1 MTATNSMS
9 MRARS
14 HNYQLNDT
22 VSRLDL
28 LPVRPHSGGTQ
39 AVVSMRAST
48 EREIWFGPFRL
59 LTNQRLLTKAGRE
72 LRVGSRALDIL
83 IALLEHPGK
92 LVTRHELMERVW
104 PDTVVVEANLNVNIA
119 ALRRALGDGQDGN
132 RYLVT
137 IPGRG
142 YRFVAS
148 VTFSDFNHQDPEA
161 LRPSNDL
168 PTPSTRLFGEDEI
181 VKQLAGELRQHGFIT
196 IAGPGGIGKSS
207 VAHAIAAELMSN
219 YQHGFFWV
227 DLTSIETPDLVPSKV
242 ADVLGV
248 ETRSEDAISG
258 LVAEL
263 KDKDVLLVLD
273 NCEHLVAA
281 VAALT
286 TALLK
291 TAPGLQI
298 LATSR
303 HPLYATGEHVRR
315 LATQLTI
322 VR

>member
-1 MTATNSMS
+1 
-9 MRARS
+9 
-14 HNYQLNDT
+14 
-22 VSRLDL
+22 
-28 LPVRPHSGGTQ
+28 
-39 AVVSMRAST
+39 
-48 EREIWFGPFRL
+48 
-59 LTNQRLLTKAGRE
+59 
-72 LRVGSRALDIL
+72 
-83 IALLEHPGK
+83 
-92 LVTRHELMERVW
+92 MERVW

-132 RYLVT
+132 RYLIT

-142 YRFVAS
+142 YGFVAS
-148 VTFSDFNHQDPEA
+148 VTFSDFNHQDPDA
-161 LRPSNDL
+161 LRPPNDL

-196 IAGPGGIGKSS
+196 IAGPSGIGKSS
-207 VAHAIAAELMSN
+207 VARAVAAKLMSN
-219 YQHGFFWV
+219 YQHGIFWV
-227 DLTSIETPDLVPSKV
+227 DLTCIETPDLVPNKV

-248 ETRSEDAISG
+248 EARPGDAISG

-263 KDKDVLLVLD
+263 KDKDVMLVLD

-281 VAALT
+281 VATLTAALV
-286 TALLK
+286 K

-303 HPLYATGEHVRR
+303 QPLYAAGEHVRR

>member
-1 MTATNSMS
+1 MTATNFMAT
-9 MRARS
+9 RARGG
-14 HNYQLNDT
+14 YQLNDT
-22 VSRLDL
+22 VSRLGL
-28 LPVRPHSGGTQ
+28 LPVRPHSGGTPPV
-39 AVVSMRAST
+39 ARMRAST
-48 EREIWFGPFRL
+48 ELEISFGAFRL
-59 LTNQRLLTKAGRE
+59 LPNRRLLTKAGRE
-72 LRVGSRALDIL
+72 VRVGSRALDIL

-92 LVTRHELMERVW
+92 LVTRRELMERVW

-132 RYLVT
+132 RYLLT

-142 YRFVAS
+142 YGFVAS
-148 VTFSDFNHQDPEA
+148 VTLSDFNHQDPEP
-161 LRPSNDL
+161 LRPAKDL
-168 PTPSTRLFGEDEI
+168 PTPSTRLFGEDKV

-207 VAHAIAAELMSN
+207 VAHAVAAELMSN
-219 YQHGFFWV
+219 YRHGFFWV

-242 ADVLGV
+242 ADALGI
-248 ETRSEDAISG
+248 ETRVDDAISG

-263 KDKDVLLVLD
+263 KHKDVLLVLD

-291 TAPGLQI
+291 TVSGLQI

>member
-1 MTATNSMS
+1 VTASNSMT
-9 MRARS
+9 MRVRPQISAQR
-14 HNYQLNDT
+14 HGLPVGFVRAT
-22 VSRLDL
+22 VS
-28 LPVRPHSGGTQ
+28 SQTQ
-39 AVVSMRAST
+39 AVPMRVAT
-48 EREIWFGPFRL
+48 EREISFGPFRL
-59 LTNQRLLTKAGRE
+59 LPSQRLLTEAGRE
-72 LRVGSRALDIL
+72 VRLGSRALDIL
-83 IALLEHPGK
+83 ISLLEHPGR
-92 LVTRHELMERVW
+92 LVARRELLERVW

-148 VTFSDFNHQDPEA
+148 VTLSDFNHQDPDA
-161 LRPSNDL
+161 LRPSHNL
-168 PTPSTRLFGEDEI
+168 PTPSTRFFGEDEI
-181 VKQLAGELRQHGFIT
+181 VKQLAGDLRQHGFIT
-196 IAGPGGIGKSS
+196 IAGPSGIGKSY
-207 VAHAIAAELMSN
+207 VAHAVAAELMSN
-219 YQHGFFWV
+219 YQHGFLWV

-242 ADVLGV
+242 ADALGI
-248 ETRSEDAISG
+248 ETRVEDAISG

-281 VAALT
+281 AAALT

-298 LATSR
+298 LATSQ

>member
-1 MTATNSMS
+1 MTATDSMA
-9 MRARS
+9 MRVKPQISAQR
-14 HNYQLNDT
+14 HG
-22 VSRLDL
+22 
-28 LPVRPHSGGTQ
+28 LPVGFVRAAASSHTQ
-39 AVVSMRAST
+39 AVPIRGAT
-48 EREIWFGPFRL
+48 EREILFGPFRL
-59 LTNQRLLTKAGRE
+59 LPNQRLLTKAGRE
-72 LRVGSRALDIL
+72 VRVGSRVLDIL
-83 IALLEHPGK
+83 ISLLEHPGR
-92 LVTRHELMERVW
+92 LVTRHELMEQVW

-161 LRPSNDL
+161 LRPPNDL

-196 IAGPGGIGKSS
+196 IAGPSGIGKSS
-207 VAHAIAAELMSN
+207 VARAVAAKLMSN

-242 ADVLGV
+242 ADALGS
-248 ETRSEDAISG
+248 ETRVDDAISG

-281 VAALT
+281 VATLT

-303 HPLYATGEHVRR
+303 QPLYAAGEHVRR

>member
-1 MTATNSMS
+1 MN
-9 MRARS
+9 
-14 HNYQLNDT
+14 
-22 VSRLDL
+22 L
-28 LPVRPHSGGTQ
+28 LPLRPNANGTPR
-39 AVVSMRAST
+39 RASS
-48 EREIWFGPFRL
+48 EREISFGPFRL
-59 LTNQRLLTKAGRE
+59 LPHQRLLTKAGTE
-72 LRVGSRALDIL
+72 ARVGSRALDIL
-83 IALLEHPGK
+83 IALLERPGK
-92 LVTRHELMERVW
+92 LVTRRELMERVW
-104 PDTVVVEANLNVNIA
+104 PDTVVVEANLNVNVA
-119 ALRRALGDGQDGN
+119 ALRRSLGDGQDGN

-148 VTFSDFNHQDPEA
+148 ATFSDFNHQDPAA

-168 PTPSTRLFGEDEI
+168 PTPSTRLVGRDEI

-207 VAHAIAAELMSN
+207 VAHAIAAELMGN

-227 DLTSIETPDLVPSKV
+227 DLTSVETPRLVPSTV

-248 ETRSEDAISG
+248 ETRVEDALSG

-281 VAALT
+281 VATLT
-286 TALLK
+286 AALLK

>member
-1 MTATNSMS
+1 
-9 MRARS
+9 
-14 HNYQLNDT
+14 
-22 VSRLDL
+22 
-28 LPVRPHSGGTQ
+28 
-39 AVVSMRAST
+39 
-48 EREIWFGPFRL
+48 
-59 LTNQRLLTKAGRE
+59 
-72 LRVGSRALDIL
+72 
-83 IALLEHPGK
+83 
-92 LVTRHELMERVW
+92 MERVW

-168 PTPSTRLFGEDEI
+168 PTQSTRLFGEDAI
-181 VKQLAGELRQHGFIT
+181 VKQLAGELRQHRFIT
-196 IAGPGGIGKSS
+196 IAGPGGIGKSC
-207 VAHAIAAELMSN
+207 VARAVAAELMSN
-219 YQHGFFWV
+219 YQHGFFLV

-242 ADVLGV
+242 ADALGI
-248 ETRSEDAISG
+248 ETRVDDAISG

-273 NCEHLVAA
+273 NCEHLAAA

-291 TAPGLQI
+291 TASGLQI

-303 HPLYATGEHVRR
+303 HPLYATGERVRR

-322 VR
+322 GR

>member
-1 MTATNSMS
+1 
-9 MRARS
+9 
-14 HNYQLNDT
+14 
-22 VSRLDL
+22 
-28 LPVRPHSGGTQ
+28 
-39 AVVSMRAST
+39 
-48 EREIWFGPFRL
+48 
-59 LTNQRLLTKAGRE
+59 
-72 LRVGSRALDIL
+72 
-83 IALLEHPGK
+83 
-92 LVTRHELMERVW
+92 MERVW

-148 VTFSDFNHQDPEA
+148 ATFSDFNHRDPEA

-168 PTPSTRLFGEDEI
+168 PTPSTGLFGEDEI

-207 VAHAIAAELMSN
+207 VAHAVAAELMSN

-227 DLTSIETPDLVPSKV
+227 DLTSIQTADLVPSKV
-242 ADVLGV
+242 ADALGI
-248 ETRSEDAISG
+248 ETRVEDAISG

-286 TALLK
+286 AALLK

-298 LATSR
+298 LTTSR

-315 LATQLTI
+315 LATKLTI

>member
-1 MTATNSMS
+1 MTATNSMT
-9 MRARS
+9 MRAPSQISAQR
-14 HNYQLNDT
+14 HG
-22 VSRLDL
+22 
-28 LPVRPHSGGTQ
+28 LPVGFAARP
-39 AVVSMRAST
+39 AVSIETLTVPMRVVT
-48 EREIWFGPFRL
+48 EREISFGPFRL
-59 LTNQRLLTKAGRE
+59 LPDQRLLTKAGRE
-72 LRVGSRALDIL
+72 VRVGSRALDVL

-92 LVTRHELMERVW
+92 LLTRRELMERVW
-104 PDTVVVEANLNVNIA
+104 PDTVVVEANLNVNVA
-119 ALRRALGDGQDGN
+119 ALRRALGDGQNGD
-132 RYLVT
+132 RYLIT

-148 VTFSDFNHQDPEA
+148 VTFSDFNHRNPEA

-196 IAGPGGIGKSS
+196 IAGPPGIGKSS
-207 VAHAIAAELMSN
+207 VAHAVAAELMGN

-248 ETRSEDAISG
+248 ETRPEDVLSG
-258 LVAEL
+258 LMAEL
-263 KDKDVLLVLD
+263 KDMDVLLVLD

-281 VAALT
+281 VATLT

-303 HPLYATGEHVRR
+303 QPLYATGEHVRR